1 MATLTEIRAKL
12 KAGNSNANNSQPKR
26 KLEPYENE
34 RAEKLKELIAKLK
47 RGEHV
52 QNRTLQTWLW
62 ASEYA
67 MLASDWN
74 EQKNIRSELADKP
87 VEVKEYEELLKKAL
101 FTYNKAEGLSIRKK
115 HTAAKKLFGK
125 ADMQF
130 EQLLE
135 FLQEIIEA
143 EPSLRSWFDRDT
155 EWTAD
160 SQISL
165 DTVGIP
171 RVITSRSANN
181 QTGNKPHNK
190 LSKGQV
196 KIQVLE
202 TALNT
207 QLCAPDTYFKHPNAS
222 TESTKNSPS
231 SKLAELLKL
240 PEDREDDFFIG

>member
-1 MATLTEIRAKL
+1 MATLAEIRAKL
-12 KAGNSNANNSQPKR
+12 KAGNNSANNSQPKR
-26 KLEPYENE
+26 KLQSYENE

-67 MLASDWN
+67 MLASGWN
-74 EQKNIRSELADKP
+74 EQKNIRIELADKP
-87 VEVKEYEELLKKAL
+87 TEVREYEERLKKAL
-101 FTYNKAEGLSIRKK
+101 FTYNKAEGLSTRKK
-115 HTAAKKLFGK
+115 HTAAKKLFGE
-125 ADMQF
+125 ADRQF

-135 FLQEIIEA
+135 YLQEIIEA
-143 EPSLRSWFDRDT
+143 EPSLRTWFDRDA

-165 DTVGIP
+165 DSVGIP

-181 QTGNKPHNK
+181 QMGNKPHNK
-190 LSKGQV
+190 LSKAQV

-207 QLCAPDTYFKHPNAS
+207 QLYAPDTYFKHPNAS
-222 TESTKNSPS
+222 NESAKPSPS
-231 SKLAELLKL
+231 SKLTELLKL
-240 PEDREDDFFIG
+240 PEDREDDFFN

>member
-1 MATLTEIRAKL
+1 MATLAEIRAKL
-12 KAGNSNANNSQPKR
+12 KAGADNINNIKPKR
-26 KLEPYENE
+26 KLESYENE
-34 RAEKLKELIAKLK
+34 RADKLKELIAKLK

-62 ASEYA
+62 TGEYA

-74 EQKNIRSELADKP
+74 EQKSIRNELINKP
-87 VEVKEYEELLKKAL
+87 TEVREYEEHLKKAL
-101 FTYNKAEGLSIRKK
+101 FTYNKAEGLSARKK

-125 ADMQF
+125 ADAQF

-165 DTVGIP
+165 DAVGIP

-190 LSKGQV
+190 LCIREV

-202 TALNT
+202 TAHNT
-207 QLCAPDTYFKHPNAS
+207 QLYAPDTYFKHPTINIAS
-222 TESTKNSPS
+222 NKPSPS

-240 PEDREDDFFIG
+240 PEDREDDFFN

>member
-1 MATLTEIRAKL
+1 MATLAEIRAKL
-12 KAGNSNANNSQPKR
+12 KTGAYAVANDKPKQ
-26 KLEPYENE
+26 KLESYENE
-34 RAEKLKELIAKLK
+34 RAEKLRELIAKLK
-47 RGEHV
+47 RSEHV
-52 QNRTLQTWLW
+52 QNRLLENWLW
-62 ASEYA
+62 PAEY
-67 MLASDWN
+67 LAIADTWN
-74 EQKNIRSELADKP
+74 EQKSIRNELTDKP
-87 VEVKEYEELLKKAL
+87 TEVREYEERLKKAL
-101 FTYNKAEGLSIRKK
+101 FTYNKAEGLSTRKK

-125 ADMQF
+125 ADTQF

-155 EWTAD
+155 DWTAD

-171 RVITSRSANN
+171 RIITSRSANN

-190 LSKGQV
+190 LSIREV

-202 TALNT
+202 NALNT
-207 QLCAPDTYFKHPNAS
+207 QLYAPDTYFKHPNAQNLPYQI
-222 TESTKNSPS
+222 TLS

-240 PEDREDDFFIG
+240 PEDREDDFFK

>member
-1 MATLTEIRAKL
+1 MATLAEIRTKL
-12 KAGNSNANNSQPKR
+12 KAGANNINNSNPKR
-26 KLEPYENE
+26 KLESYETE
-34 RAEKLKELIAKLK
+34 RADKLKGLIAKLK
-47 RGEHV
+47 CGEHI

-74 EQKNIRSELADKP
+74 EQKNIRSELTNKP
-87 VEVKEYEELLKKAL
+87 VEVKEYEERLKKAL
-101 FTYNKAEGLSIRKK
+101 FTYNKAEGLSIRMK

-125 ADMQF
+125 ADRQF

-135 FLQEIIEA
+135 YLQEIIEA

-160 SQISL
+160 SQISI
-165 DTVGIP
+165 DPIGIP

-190 LSKGQV
+190 LSKAQV

-202 TALNT
+202 SALNT
-207 QLCAPDTYFKHPNAS
+207 QLYAPDTYFKHPNAS
-222 TESTKNSPS
+222 NESTKTSPS
-231 SKLAELLKL
+231 NKLAELLKL
-240 PEDREDDFFIG
+240 PEDRKDDFFN

>member
-1 MATLTEIRAKL
+1 MATLAEIRAKL
-12 KAGNSNANNSQPKR
+12 KTGAYAIDNDKPKR
-26 KLEPYENE
+26 KLESYEKE
-34 RAEKLKELIAKLK
+34 RADKLRELIAKLK

-62 ASEYA
+62 PAEYA

-74 EQKNIRSELADKP
+74 EQKNIRNELNDKP
-87 VEVKEYEELLKKAL
+87 TEVREYEERLKKAL
-101 FTYNKAEGLSIRKK
+101 FTYNKAEGLSTRKK
-115 HTAAKKLFGK
+115 HTAAKKLFGR
-125 ADMQF
+125 ADRQF

-135 FLQEIIEA
+135 YLQEIIEA
-143 EPSLRSWFDRDT
+143 EPSLGTWFDRDT
-155 EWTAD
+155 DWTAD

-190 LSKGQV
+190 LSKAQV

-202 TALNT
+202 NALNT
-207 QLCAPDTYFKHPNAS
+207 QLYAPDTYFKHPNAQNLPYQI
-222 TESTKNSPS
+222 TPS

-240 PEDREDDFFIG
+240 PEDREDDFFN